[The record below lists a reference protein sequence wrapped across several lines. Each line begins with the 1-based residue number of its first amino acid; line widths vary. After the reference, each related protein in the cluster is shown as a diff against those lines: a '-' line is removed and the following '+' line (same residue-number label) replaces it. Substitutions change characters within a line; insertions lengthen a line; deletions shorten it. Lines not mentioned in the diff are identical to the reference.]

1 MVLSYGLTIEFTE
14 IIWKA
19 TVKRAFPT
27 KRSRIVSSLG
37 WKAGAMMTPVM
48 MGLLAFPFFGAVIFG
63 GLDSQK
69 ALLVAVYDGD
79 SKRKG
84 KAAIDVLGA
93 RLGKSGAA
101 LAQQVLVVLFG
112 AVQSLSV
119 KFEEKSKAMQASK
132 DKK

>member
-69 ALLVAVYDGD
+69 ALLVAVYVGFLQNDGD

-112 AVQSLSV
+112 SIISGAPLVALC
-119 KFEEKSKAMQASK
+119 FY
-132 DKK
+132 